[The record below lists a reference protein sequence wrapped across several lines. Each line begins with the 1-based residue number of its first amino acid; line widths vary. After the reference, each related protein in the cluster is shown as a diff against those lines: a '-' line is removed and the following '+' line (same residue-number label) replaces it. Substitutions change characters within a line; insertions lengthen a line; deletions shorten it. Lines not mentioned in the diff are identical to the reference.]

1 MRDFHA
7 TPDLCPSS
15 AASASVARS
24 RLLAAGKPPGATI
37 MARPVVAAPPIK
49 RAATAADKASA
60 ADQPGA
66 ESGAQGCSA
75 PPSAPPSPESP
86 ESDDAE
92 LIARFKTWI
101 EHQKLVLAFPTVDGD
116 LGEEFD
122 ALDDENT
129 DLMRHVAE
137 TPAHTL
143 TGLAIKAFLSLY
155 MNHGGGKTPVSLD
168 GFDFR
173 DEFSTVE
180 REFAA
185 RLRDDVL
192 RILSDAGFA

>member
-1 MRDFHA
+1 M
-7 TPDLCPSS
+7 
-15 AASASVARS
+15 
-24 RLLAAGKPPGATI
+24 LAFPG
-37 MARPVVAAPPIK
+37 
-49 RAATAADKASA
+49 
-60 ADQPGA
+60 
-66 ESGAQGCSA
+66 
-75 PPSAPPSPESP
+75 
-86 ESDDAE
+86 DAE
-92 LIARFKTWI
+92 L
-101 EHQKLVLAFPTVDGD
+101 E
-116 LGEEFD
+116 EEFN

-137 TPAHTL
+137 MPAHTL
-143 TGLAIKAFLSLY
+143 VGLAIKAFLSLY

-173 DEFSTVE
+173 DEFLIAE

>member
-7 TPDLCPSS
+7 TPELCPSS

-24 RLLAAGKPPGATI
+24 RLLAAGKPPGVAI
-37 MARPVVAAPPIK
+37 MARPVVAAPPVK
-49 RAATAADKASA
+49 RAASAADKASA
-60 ADQPGA
+60 PDRSGA
-66 ESGAQGCSA
+66 ASGAQGCSA
-75 PPSAPPSPESP
+75 PPSAPPSP

-101 EHQKLVLAFPTVDGD
+101 EHQKLVLAFPGD
-116 LGEEFD
+116 EELEEEFN
-122 ALDDENT
+122 ALDNENT

-168 GFDFR
+168 DFDFR
-173 DEFSTVE
+173 DEFLTTE